1 MLTMLDNADLQCYY
15 CTSEMTEYC
24 QEKEFFNLLLGLLIR
39 SDFETSFWHLEF
51 IHYY

>member
-1 MLTMLDNADLQCYY
+1 MLTMLNNVDLQSYHY
-15 CTSEMTEYC
+15 SSEMTEYW
-24 QEKEFFNLLLGLLIR
+24 QEKEFFNLPFGLLIR